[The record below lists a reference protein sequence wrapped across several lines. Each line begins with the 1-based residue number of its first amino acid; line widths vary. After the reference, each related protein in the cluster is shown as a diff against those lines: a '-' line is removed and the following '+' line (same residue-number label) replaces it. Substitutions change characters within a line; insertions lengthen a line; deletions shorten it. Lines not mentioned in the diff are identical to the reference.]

1 MLVSAVS
8 ADYNRAYISKG
19 KYGSMGLYAGNNGGK
34 NGDTIFNSSISGG
47 RMVSKEDLPQM
58 FEHIVEWQDFCHKQI
73 LGGQIDITV

>member
-8 ADYNRAYISKG
+8 TDYNRAYISKG
-19 KYGSMGLYAGNNGGK
+19 KYGSVGLYTGN

-47 RMVSKEDLPQM
+47 RTVSKEELPEM
-58 FEHIVEWQDFCHKQI
+58 FDNIVEWQDFCHKQI